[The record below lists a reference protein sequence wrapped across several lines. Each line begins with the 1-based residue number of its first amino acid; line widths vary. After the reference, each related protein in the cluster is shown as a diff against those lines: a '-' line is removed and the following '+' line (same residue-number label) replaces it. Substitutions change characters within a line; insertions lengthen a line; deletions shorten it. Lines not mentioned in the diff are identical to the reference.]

1 MAKQVQIRRDT
12 AANLAAST
20 PAQGELGWDT
30 TNKRLVGGDGTTAG
44 GIWLPNF
51 DDIQNNKFSYAASSG
66 TNTYTATLTPTPTI
80 GAGFSCKIKF
90 GNANSGSS
98 TLNLN
103 STGAVTIQKATSSGL
118 VNLDAGDIQANV
130 VYDLNHTGSV
140 FVLSNPS
147 NAGGLVSVSQ
157 GDLNTT
163 EGSVSLSV
171 SSSANT
177 LTFATLPGGTYG
189 FYPNTAVSTS
199 GNYGTGSMVLLT
211 GHMSGTGT
219 YGKVNRVASS
229 TYPTTATGSAKPYTV
244 YQRYINSSPPFDMGD
259 GAVQGFLFAKL
270 DEEGRIKDH
279 YLASV
284 PPWAYNGPTDIR
296 AVKKDAQGNKYRRVM
311 KKRSI
316 EEIFANPKAEPE
328 WEYELITHRLKNAD
342 MELLPHPWDVEND
355 DRDKIVLVNPM
366 CPCIQQMIYLLE
378 AQEYD
383 ELNEMLKWIVV
394 DNDAMKRK
402 GPRGIKQCKY
412 TTRRPS

>member
-66 TNTYTATLTPTPTI
+66 TNTYTATLTPAPTI

-163 EGSVSLSV
+163 EGSVSV
-171 SSSANT
+171 SPSST
-177 LTFATLPGGTYG
+177 HSTPTRTTLPGGTYG
-189 FYPNTAVSTS
+189 FYPNTAVTTS
-199 GNYGTGSMVLLT
+199 GSYGTGSMVYLS
-211 GHMSGTGT
+211 GHPSGAGT
-219 YGKVNRVASS
+219 YSKSASIAS
-229 TYPTTATGSAKPYTV
+229 MILGTTNGTAKPYTA

-259 GAVQGFLFAKL
+259 GPVQGFFFARL
-270 DEEGRIKDH
+270 DSEGRIADH
-279 YLASV
+279 YVANV

-296 AVKKDAQGNKYRRVM
+296 AFKKDEQGNKYRRVM

-328 WEYELITHRLKNAD
+328 WEYELITHRIKNAD
-342 MELLPHPWDVEND
+342 MELIPHPFDPEQYSRDDV
-355 DRDKIVLVNPM
+355 VLVNPM
-366 CPCIQQMIYLLE
+366 CPCIQQMVYLLE
-378 AQEYD
+378 AQEY
-383 ELNEMLKWIVV
+383 EEFHEMLKWIVV